1 MEVPAAARRIAEA
14 VPELRGRL
22 YLVGGCVRDL
32 ALGSV
37 AKNDLDLVTTVDAP
51 ALAEALWQAGVSAIP
66 PVTYPR
72 FGTAMVMVDGVQV
85 ELVTARRESYDETSR
100 KPNVAPA
107 SLEEDAA
114 RRDFTVNTLL
124 LDPYTG
130 ELHDV
135 LGKGIQDL
143 QAKVLRTPDDPVLT
157 LRDDPLRSLR
167 AVRFRHQLGFEIDA
181 ALMSA
186 IRQEAGRLAIVS
198 HERIRDELN
207 KIMDLASADEA
218 WQDLLD
224 YGLLGRFAP
233 ELAEMVGVTQGD
245 YHDADV
251 WHHSRRALRNTAGQ
265 PRWIRWATW
274 LHDIGK
280 PRTRSVEKG
289 RIRFFGHE
297 KVGAEMA
304 ADLLDRLKFSRQE
317 AAPIVTLVRH
327 HMRFMGV
334 PKITPAVARRLVRDL
349 GDLIEP
355 LLTLCDADAGALKSG
370 VRRFDPETV
379 RQAVAALGPVAAK
392 NNFDSPLTGEE
403 IMQLVNIPAG
413 PVVGR
418 LKRWL
423 SDLVVNGDIPAG
435 DRESATE
442 RLTAA
447 KGNATEWKRITS
459 EGATDAR

>member
-14 VPELRGRL
+14 VPELQGRL

-32 ALGSV
+32 ALGLS
-37 AKNDLDLVTTVDAP
+37 APSDLDLVTTVDAP
-51 ALAEALWQAGVSAIP
+51 ALAEALWQGGVSAIP

-72 FGTAMVMVDGVQV
+72 FGTAMVLVDGVQV
-85 ELVTARRESYDETSR
+85 ELVTARRESYDVTSR
-100 KPNVAPA
+100 KPNVVPA
-107 SLEEDAA
+107 TLEEDAA

-130 ELHDV
+130 ELVDP
-135 LGKGIQDL
+135 LDQGLRDL
-143 QAKVLRTPDDPVLT
+143 RARVLRTPNDPVVT
-157 LRDDPLRSLR
+157 LRDDPLRALR
-167 AVRFRHQLGFEIDA
+167 AVRFRHQLGFAIDDQLVA
-181 ALMSA
+181 A
-186 IRQEAGRLAIVS
+186 IQKEAGRLAIVS
-198 HERIRDELN
+198 YERIRDELN
-207 KIMDLASADEA
+207 KIMDLAGADEA

-224 YGLLGRFAP
+224 YGLLAQFAP
-233 ELAEMVGVTQGD
+233 ELVEMVGVTQGD

-251 WHHSRRALRNTAGQ
+251 WHHSRRALRNTTGQ

-280 PRTRSVEKG
+280 PRTRTVEEGK
-289 RIRFFGHE
+289 IRFFGHE

-304 ADLLDRLKFSRQE
+304 AALLDRLKFSRQD
-317 AAPIVTLVRH
+317 AAPIVTLVRQ

-355 LLTLCDADAGALKSG
+355 LLILCDADAGALKSG

-379 RQAVAALGPVAAK
+379 RQAVEQLGPEAGKK
-392 NNFDSPLTGEE
+392 NFESPLTGEE

-423 SDLVVNGDIPAG
+423 SDLVINGDIPAG
-435 DRESATE
+435 NREVATE
-442 RLTAA
+442 RLMAA
-447 KGNATEWKRITS
+447 KGSATEWNRITS